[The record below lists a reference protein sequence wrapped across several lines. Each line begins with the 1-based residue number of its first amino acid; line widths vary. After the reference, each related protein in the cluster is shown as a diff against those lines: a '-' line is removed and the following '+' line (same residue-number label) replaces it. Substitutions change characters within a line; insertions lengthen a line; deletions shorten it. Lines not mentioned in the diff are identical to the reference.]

1 MTRILVTGADG
12 FIGGALFARLFRDQG
27 QDVLRWTHAMGDL
40 RQPLVCAEAV
50 RNIDIIYHFAAV
62 TAGAG
67 VVVADPMALVTSNLV
82 MFATL
87 IDAAHKADV
96 KKFIFP
102 SSTTGYPDSPEPMR
116 EEDYFTGTPFKGYY
130 PIGMTKRYLEQLAA
144 MYPMDTVALRATNVY
159 GPGDNFDPTR
169 SHVIP
174 ATIRKVAERH
184 DPLVVW
190 GDGYDERDAIHI
202 DDMVEACVRAM
213 ALSGHEAINLGLGH
227 GYSVRDMLAIL
238 CGHIGF
244 SPCVTYDLSKPSLLK
259 KRAVDI
265 TKAKMLLS
273 WQATISMETGLPATL
288 DWYRDH
294 QRAPGR

>member
-12 FIGGALFARLFRDQG
+12 FIGAALFERLFRDQG
-27 QDVLRWTHAMGDL
+27 QDVRRWTHAMGDL
-40 RQPLVCAEAV
+40 RQPIICAEAV
-50 RNIDIIYHFAAV
+50 RDIDVVYHFAAV

-87 IDAAHKADV
+87 IDAAHKAGV

-102 SSTTGYPDSPEPMR
+102 SSTTGYPDSPAPMR
-116 EEDYFTGTPFKGYY
+116 EDDYFIGTPFKGYY

-159 GPGDNFDPTR
+159 GPGDNFDPVR

-184 DPLVVW
+184 DPLTVW
-190 GDGYDERDAIHI
+190 GDGNDERDAIYI
-202 DDMVEACVRAM
+202 DDMVEACVRAQR
-213 ALSGHEAINLGLGH
+213 LTGHEAINLGLGKT
-227 GYSVRDMLAIL
+227 YSIRDMLAIL
-238 CGHIGF
+238 CAHVGF
-244 SPCVTYDLSKPSLLK
+244 APCVTYDLSKPSLLK
-259 KRAVDI
+259 KRVVDT
-265 TKAKMLLS
+265 TKAKMLLG
-273 WQATISMETGLPATL
+273 WEAKMSMEEGLTKTL
-288 DWYRDH
+288 DWYREKNHD
-294 QRAPGR
+294 